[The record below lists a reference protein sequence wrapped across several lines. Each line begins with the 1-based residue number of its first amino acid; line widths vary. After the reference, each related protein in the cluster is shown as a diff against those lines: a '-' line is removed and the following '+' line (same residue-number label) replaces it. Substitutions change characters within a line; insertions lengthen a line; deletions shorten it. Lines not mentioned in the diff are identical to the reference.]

1 MPELRTA
8 LMSSAVAIMPGPLF
22 IVCPLCVYHSLS
34 CAFPGEIRSLVLVN
48 KHHVFVYRINHYPDA
63 VRPPG
68 CPAGSREWASGVGEP
83 RAKKRGPIRYA
94 PWCMEQTEGL

>member
-22 IVCPLCVYHSLS
+22 RVCPLCVYHSLS

-48 KHHVFVYRINHYPDA
+48 KHHVYHINHYPDA
-63 VRPPG
+63 VG
-68 CPAGSREWASGVGEP
+68 PAAGLSGQVAGVGEWRG
-83 RAKKRGPIRYA
+83 RAKKRS
-94 PWCMEQTEGL
+94 